1 MLKRIFGNRGSG
13 YIDVVVIILSVMM
26 VIALAVS
33 VFPVYV
39 AKSQLDTFAQELCRE
54 AEICGKIGSET
65 QSREIVLEE
74 RLGINPTVTWSKTG
88 SIQLNEEF
96 TVELAMEYDIG
107 FGGFGSFPVTIRSK
121 ATGKSEVYHK

>member
-1 MLKRIFGNRGSG
+1 MLKRIFRNRGSG

-33 VFPVYV
+33 AFPVYV

-54 AEICGKIGSET
+54 AEICGRIGSET
-65 QSREIVLEE
+65 DSREIVLEE

-88 SIQLNEEF
+88 NIQLNEEF
-96 TVELAMEYDIG
+96 TVDLTMEYDIG

>member
-1 MLKRIFGNRGSG
+1 MLKRLRNNRGSG

-54 AEICGKIGSET
+54 AEICGRIGSET
-65 QSREIVLEE
+65 AAREIVLQE
-74 RLGINPTVTWSKTG
+74 RMGITPAVTERERVDKVNAADSMIFSTEK
-88 SIQLNEEF
+88 QLS
-96 TVELAMEYDIG
+96 
-107 FGGFGSFPVTIRSK
+107 SFSTPRLQSSRCIFPGRH
-121 ATGKSEVYHK
+121 AARLLCR